1 VSTERPDDEPPARRE
16 RLADIAAENA
26 EELHDR
32 HAARQLAGLEPAA
45 RYAAVT
51 SEGSPES
58 SHAEH
63 GRLIVADTSGALAER
78 LGQECGRGRL
88 AHGRAWDLDAPWHS
102 WGNLEV
108 AYSVAV
114 GEEVVRPVHI
124 VSVEFREDGIYAFE
138 DPGDAN
144 AFLRAVRLHGG
155 RAVLSEERVHD
166 HRGAEALIDAER
178 RD

>member
-1 VSTERPDDEPPARRE
+1 VSTERPDDEPLTRRE

-32 HAARQLAGLEPAA
+32 RAARQLAGLEPVW

-58 SHAEH
+58 SLAEY
-63 GRLIVADTSGALAER
+63 GRLIVADTPGALAER
-78 LGQECGRGRL
+78 LRQECGRGRL
-88 AHGRAWDLDAPWHS
+88 AHGRVWDLDEPWHP

-108 AYSVAV
+108 AYSVAL
-114 GEEVVRPVHI
+114 GDEVLRPVHI

-144 AFLRAVRLHGG
+144 AFLQAVRLHGG
-155 RAVLSEERVHD
+155 RAVLSEAPTHD
-166 HRGAEALIDAER
+166 HRAADRLIDAER
-178 RD
+178 ER

>member
-1 VSTERPDDEPPARRE
+1 VSTKRPGDEPLTRRG

-26 EELHDR
+26 EELHDQR
-32 HAARQLAGLEPAA
+32 AARQLRGLEPAS

-58 SHAEH
+58 SRAAY
-63 GRLIVADTSGALAER
+63 GRLIVADTAGALAER

-88 AHGRAWDLDAPWHS
+88 AHGRVWDLDAPWHL

-114 GEEVVRPVHI
+114 GEEVLRPVHI

-144 AFLRAVRLHGG
+144 AFLQAVRLHGG
-155 RAVLSEERVHD
+155 RAVLSEEPIHD

>member
-1 VSTERPDDEPPARRE
+1 MSTERPGEGLPARRE

-32 HAARQLAGLEPAA
+32 RAARQLAGLEPVW

-58 SHAEH
+58 SLAEY
-63 GRLIVADTSGALAER
+63 GRLIVADTPAALAER
-78 LGQECGRGRL
+78 LRQECDGGRL
-88 AHGRAWDLDAPWHS
+88 AHGRVWDLDGPWHL

-108 AYSVAV
+108 AYSVAL
-114 GEEVVRPVHI
+114 GEEVSRPVHI

-144 AFLRAVRLHGG
+144 AFLHAVRLHGG
-155 RAVLSEERVHD
+155 RAVLCEEQVHD
-166 HRGAEALIDAER
+166 HRGAETLIDAER
-178 RD
+178 ER

>member
-1 VSTERPDDEPPARRE
+1 VSTERSDDEPLTRRG

-32 HAARQLAGLEPAA
+32 HAARQLAGLEPVS

-58 SHAEH
+58 SHAEY
-63 GRLIVADTSGALAER
+63 GRLIVADTPGALAER
-78 LGQECGRGRL
+78 LRQECGRGRL
-88 AHGRAWDLDAPWHS
+88 AHGRVWDLDAPWHP
-102 WGNLEV
+102 WGNFEV

-114 GEEVVRPVHI
+114 GDEVIRPVHI

-144 AFLRAVRLHGG
+144 TFLQAVRLHGG